1 MDSLSCGIP
10 DRFQKA
16 ARLPLTIHATSSSSV
31 TFSAKSR
38 SRFRETTVTLRRN
51 HRSRWREIRRQ
62 LLDAD
67 HPRNLESFARC
78 FTSALLAEC
87 DEDWMTGKI
96 YLNLKD

>member
-38 SRFRETTVTLRRN
+38 SRFRETAVTLRRN
-51 HRSRWREIRRQ
+51 HRSRCREIRNVF
-62 LLDAD
+62 LAPVKLAGIT
-67 HPRNLESFARC
+67 RC
-78 FTSALLAEC
+78 
-87 DEDWMTGKI
+87 
-96 YLNLKD
+96 KDQRDKGFRSRAIELMLSPLTK